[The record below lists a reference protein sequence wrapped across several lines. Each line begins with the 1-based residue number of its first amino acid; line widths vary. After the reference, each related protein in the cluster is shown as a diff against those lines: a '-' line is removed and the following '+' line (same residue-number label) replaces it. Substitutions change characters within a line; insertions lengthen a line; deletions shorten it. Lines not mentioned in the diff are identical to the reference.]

1 MATYNTFPLLYSK
14 LFLFGLTFMILL
26 ILFIFHIG
34 YEYFEKFSQISFVL
48 VTPILFRQLWI
59 LHGLVNGRT
68 WVPIFYG
75 LMGNKKL
82 ESYVQLYD
90 LIDRACLTHYVTN
103 ECNVCGRK
111 YATKSYLPI
120 HKCRPMI

>member
-1 MATYNTFPLLYSK
+1 
-14 LFLFGLTFMILL
+14 MILL

-48 VTPILFRQLWI
+48 VTPILFWQLWI
-59 LHGLVNGRT
+59 LHGLVNGCT

-120 HKCRPMI
+120 HKC